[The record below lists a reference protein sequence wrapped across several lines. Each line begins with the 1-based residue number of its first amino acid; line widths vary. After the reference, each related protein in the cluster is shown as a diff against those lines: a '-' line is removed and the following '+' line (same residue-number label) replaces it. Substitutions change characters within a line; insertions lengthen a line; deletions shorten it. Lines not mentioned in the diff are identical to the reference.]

1 MITLEKEPRSGITV
15 FVISVLV
22 VSLIA
27 NIAACFT
34 ISQYTTLP
42 EPIVKTVLVHDTV
55 TVTKT
60 VYSVE
65 YDTVQVKSFHGKR
78 TYAIDEYL
86 YVPVS
91 MPPLPKYKDS
101 PFYVGYN
108 DVKSIKNGYQVHKW
122 GHSFSGVTEM
132 TIGCHGKLTNINDK
146 AWCSNEWVILLK
158 EPLPPKD
165 TREIE

>member
-1 MITLEKEPRSGITV
+1 MITLEKEPHNGKTV
-15 FVISVLV
+15 FLLSVLV

-42 EPIVKTVLVHDTV
+42 EPIIKTVLVHDTV

-65 YDTVQVKSFHGKR
+65 YDTVKVNSFHGKR
-78 TYAIDEYL
+78 TYAIDEL
-86 YVPVS
+86 VDDRVS
-91 MPPLPKYKDS
+91 MPPLPKYKNS
-101 PFYVGYN
+101 PVYVGYT

-132 TIGCHGKLTNINDK
+132 TIGCHGKLSNINGQ
-146 AWCSNEWVILLK
+146 AWCSNEWVILMK
-158 EPLPPKD
+158 EPLPPKE
-165 TREIE
+165 TRD

>member
-1 MITLEKEPRSGITV
+1 MITLEKEPRNGIKV
-15 FVISVLV
+15 FLLSVLV

-65 YDTVQVKSFHGKR
+65 YDTVKVKSFHGKR
-78 TYAIDEYL
+78 TYAIDELVYDR
-86 YVPVS
+86 VS
-91 MPPLPKYKDS
+91 MPPLPKYQNS
-101 PFYVGYN
+101 PVYVGYN

-132 TIGCHGKLTNINDK
+132 TIGCHGKLSNINGQ

-158 EPLPPKD
+158 EPLPPKE
-165 TREIE
+165 TRD

>member
-1 MITLEKEPRSGITV
+1 M
-15 FVISVLV
+15 SVLV

-65 YDTVQVKSFHGKR
+65 YDTVKVKSFHGKR
-78 TYAIDEYL
+78 TYAIDEIVDDRVKL
-86 YVPVS
+86 
-91 MPPLPKYKDS
+91 PPLESFKDS
-101 PFYVGYN
+101 PFRVGYL
-108 DVKSIKNGYQVHKW
+108 DVKSIKNGYQRHVW
-122 GHSFSGVTEM
+122 GRAFSGVTEM
-132 TIGCHGKLTNINDK
+132 TIGCNGKITSINDN

-158 EPLPPKD
+158 EPLPPKE
-165 TREIE
+165 TRE

>member
-1 MITLEKEPRSGITV
+1 MIKLGKESHI
-15 FVISVLV
+15 VLLAILT

-27 NIAACFT
+27 NVAACFT

-42 EPIVKTVLVHDTV
+42 EPIVKTVIIHDTV

-65 YDTVQVKSFHGKR
+65 YDTVKVKSFHGKR
-78 TYAIDEYL
+78 TYAIDEL
-86 YVPVS
+86 VDDRVS
-91 MPPLPKYKDS
+91 MPPLPKYKNS
-101 PFYVGYN
+101 PVYVGYT

-132 TIGCHGKLTNINDK
+132 TVGCNGKLTNINGQ

-158 EPLPPKD
+158 EPLPPKE
-165 TREIE
+165 TRD